1 MAARRMAIMAL
12 MLCLCLSWLPSAAL
26 AVSTADAEEPISP
39 ERSCTLTIS
48 YTCEGIAFEN
58 LSVALYHIAAVDA
71 QAQYTLT
78 QEFQSCGVELNG
90 VQTNGEWDAIRS
102 TLEAHI
108 LAQGIAP
115 TATALT
121 DQNGQVTFG
130 ELTPG
135 LYLAISGSGT
145 YGGLVC
151 TFRTALV
158 ALPGLDGEGIWQYE
172 VAVAAKPEI
181 VTQDKIEFRLLK
193 LWKDDGNEEK
203 RPENIEVD
211 IFRDGELYET
221 VILSEENNWSYHW
234 TAPADGAR
242 WMVVERNI
250 PEGYTA
256 TVEEWGA
263 AFTITNTA
271 PKDPPGTPQT
281 GDSANIMLAVVL
293 LHLSGA
299 GLIALGLYRKRYEA

>member
-39 ERSCTLTIS
+39 ERSCSLTIS
-48 YTCEGIAFEN
+48 YTCEGIPFEN

-78 QEFQSCGVELNG
+78 QEFQACSLELNG
-90 VQTNGEWDAIRS
+90 IQTNGEWDVIRS
-102 TLEAHI
+102 SLEAYI
-108 LAQGIAP
+108 LAQGITP
-115 TATALT
+115 DATALT
-121 DQNGQVTFG
+121 DENGQVAFG
-130 ELTPG
+130 ELKPG
-135 LYLAISGSGT
+135 MYLAISGPGT
-145 YGGLVC
+145 YGGLDC

-158 ALPGLDGEGIWQYE
+158 ALPGLDAEGFWQYE
-172 VAVAAKPEI
+172 IAVAAKPEI
-181 VTQDKIEFRLLK
+181 ITQENIEFRILK

-203 RPENIEVD
+203 RPESIEVE

-250 PEGYTA
+250 PEGYTV
-256 TVEEWGA
+256 TVEERGA
-263 AFTITNTA
+263 AFIITNTI
-271 PKDPPGTPQT
+271 PKDPPGNPQT
-281 GDSANIMLAVVL
+281 GDSANILLAVVL
-293 LHLSGA
+293 LNLSGA

>member
-1 MAARRMAIMAL
+1 M
-12 MLCLCLSWLPSAAL
+12 
-26 AVSTADAEEPISP
+26 
-39 ERSCTLTIS
+39 
-48 YTCEGIAFEN
+48 
-58 LSVALYHIAAVDA
+58 
-71 QAQYTLT
+71 
-78 QEFQSCGVELNG
+78 
-90 VQTNGEWDAIRS
+90 
-102 TLEAHI
+102 
-108 LAQGIAP
+108 
-115 TATALT
+115 
-121 DQNGQVTFG
+121 
-130 ELTPG
+130 
-135 LYLAISGSGT
+135 
-145 YGGLVC
+145 
-151 TFRTALV
+151 
-158 ALPGLDGEGIWQYE
+158 
-172 VAVAAKPEI
+172 
-181 VTQDKIEFRLLK
+181 
-193 LWKDDGNEEK
+193 
-203 RPENIEVD
+203 D